1 MNYVSIN
8 EIQVSL
14 FKTMGIDSKDFDFED
29 VELTY
34 LTWWMFEHWLG
45 CCSKKNFLD
54 WLGLLQCLDLLL
66 QIFGTRD
73 EDSI

>member
-34 LTWWMFEHWLG
+34 LT
-45 CCSKKNFLD
+45 
-54 WLGLLQCLDLLL
+54 
-66 QIFGTRD
+66 
-73 EDSI
+73 